1 MRIFSTSARWLMI
14 QRALDWTNSSMTE
27 KGTRLAADTT
37 TCPCL
42 FTRRLIYFTSLRM
55 SSYSI
60 GMPSYSMACSSIAKS
75 PFSKDSFPTK
85 VGFYPVF
92 LCYYITQRLK
102 KSRKN
107 GKILPEPTKTEGMR
121 LDLTKQVHAFCF
133 LKYVL
138 LFSQRES
145 RFQIQ
150 NPQGLRYSRPLCPLL
165 CRIHSRNW
173 GAIP

>member
-1 MRIFSTSARWLMI
+1 MVFALGGSYIGARITLLLSERSIQILMLFI
-14 QRALDWTNSSMTE
+14 LPVTALYVLRGRSLDAERVPYSLS
-27 KGTRLAADTT
+27 
-37 TCPCL
+37 
-42 FTRRLIYFTSLRM
+42 LIH
-55 SSYSI
+55 I
-60 GMPSYSMACSSIAKS
+60 
-75 PFSKDSFPTK
+75 
-85 VGFYPVF
+85 
-92 LCYYITQRLK
+92 LK

-107 GKILPEPTKTEGMR
+107 GKILPEPTKTKGMR